1 MQVRF
6 SLENV
11 FDEEKLSLFSLG
23 CKPYMAP
30 ERIDPQGTG
39 VSNYDIRSDVWSLGI
54 SLIEM
59 ATGKFPYATWK
70 SPFEQLKQVVTEDS
84 PSLPPGF
91 SEPFEKLISICL
103 QKDVN
108 RRPNYEQLLANDFIL
123 EHTKKETDVA
133 KYVEEILALRK

>member
-1 MQVRF
+1 
-6 SLENV
+6 
-11 FDEEKLSLFSLG
+11 
-23 CKPYMAP
+23 MAP

-84 PSLPPGF
+84 PSLPAGIF
-91 SEPFEKLISICL
+91 SPPFEKLISICL

-108 RRPNYEQLLANDFIL
+108 RRPNYDQLLANDFVL
-123 EHTKKETDVA
+123 EHTEKETDVA
-133 KYVEEILALRK
+133 MFVEEILALKN